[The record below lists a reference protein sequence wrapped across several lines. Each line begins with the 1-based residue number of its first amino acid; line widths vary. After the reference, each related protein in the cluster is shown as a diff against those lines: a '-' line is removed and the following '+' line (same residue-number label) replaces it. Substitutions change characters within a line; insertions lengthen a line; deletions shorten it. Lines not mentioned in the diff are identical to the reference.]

1 VLANSKLF
9 LLLIKHPP
17 CDSSSQ
23 MLPVTNKHKQ
33 HNLLQRT
40 QEVHLEVSIMLTNRT
55 RSCSKILYLLTNNE
69 WRIQM
74 ISSSRT
80 TRIYDFTTEEII
92 ILSGA
97 LVLVFYLLFVFA
109 SICLLYSK
117 ILIHIGTLCRNE
129 LFFKYIML
137 FCHLQYSYGIFWIG
151 LCKIRLIFQELSTFT
166 FLIVHRHFLYG
177 PRKMNVYWTLL
188 RHMFLLKFDI
198 I

>member
-1 VLANSKLF
+1 MDNQVWTIQWHRQHWQQDTERRHIKKISNTPPKYRGWSQVLANSKLF

-92 ILSGA
+92 ILS
-97 LVLVFYLLFVFA
+97 
-109 SICLLYSK
+109 
-117 ILIHIGTLCRNE
+117 
-129 LFFKYIML
+129 
-137 FCHLQYSYGIFWIG
+137 
-151 LCKIRLIFQELSTFT
+151 
-166 FLIVHRHFLYG
+166 
-177 PRKMNVYWTLL
+177 
-188 RHMFLLKFDI
+188 
-198 I
+198 